1 MNILDF
7 ICLGIVVI
15 FVIYGTT
22 KGVMRFVFRLLATLV
37 AAVAARIGATYLTE
51 FLYNALI
58 KDKVTVQLYKILP
71 SGSVSGGINS
81 LIGTIKEALPASAVK
96 IAEFL
101 HLLPDVSSGTNEILG
116 VSQIEADYIK
126 PIVTK
131 VVLIITTLAI
141 FVIVSV
147 ILNMVLKAISKKYF
161 EKKEGAMSALNRA
174 AGGVLGVVR
183 GAIPAAFLCTAL
195 LLIAPVIGNEKLS
208 FLVEGSYFCGLIG
221 LIF

>member
-147 ILNMVLKAISKKYF
+147 ILNMV
-161 EKKEGAMSALNRA
+161 
-174 AGGVLGVVR
+174 
-183 GAIPAAFLCTAL
+183 
-195 LLIAPVIGNEKLS
+195 
-208 FLVEGSYFCGLIG
+208 
-221 LIF
+221 